1 MKNVIFNKIVK
12 DAKKELLKLSKKN
25 GWLWF
30 YNIHQ
35 KEVMKFA
42 DKLLTIYKK
51 ANRKQVLIA
60 CWFHDIAHYYATN
73 GKEILE
79 VKKNHHLN
87 GAKIA
92 EKILKKYNV
101 SKDEIEKIKN
111 CILRH
116 RNSKAFKARTLEE
129 KIVVVA
135 DTLSHFSSI
144 FYLTYFKFHPE
155 HSLEQMVKADLE
167 KIDRDWKDLNLLP
180 VSRKM
185 VAEQYFILKKML
197 CNYNKK

>member
-1 MKNVIFNKIVK
+1 MTNSTFDKI
-12 DAKKELLKLSKKN
+12 AKEAQKELVRLAKKN

-42 DKLLTIYKK
+42 EKMLKMYRRADK
-51 ANRKQVLIA
+51 KQVLIA
-60 CWFHDIAHYYATN
+60 CWLHDIAHYYARN

-79 VKKNHHLN
+79 VKKNHHIN

-92 EKILKKYNV
+92 DKILKKYNV
-101 SKDEIEKIKN
+101 PQNEIEKIES

-116 RNSKAFKARTLEE
+116 RNSKQYKARTLEE

-135 DTLSHFSSI
+135 DTLSHFGSV

-155 HSLEQMVKADLE
+155 HSLERMVKDDLT
-167 KIDRDWKDLNLLP
+167 KIERDWRDLGLLP
-180 VSRKM
+180 KSRQL
-185 VAEQYFILKKML
+185 VIEQYKGLKKML
-197 CNYNKK
+197 NNYGK